1 MAPPPA
7 SASASAPFSAMILAV
22 LGVTVYSDALNDFL
36 HKWDSLLSRADS
48 ISASLPPLPANPTH
62 ESDPVSDPVADPV
75 PVPHPIPNRK
85 GDGADLSAERL
96 GRICEGMCSRDLR
109 HFVITRLEDRSW
121 LLRTLPVALRRAP
134 DPAELVFRAIHRYYI
149 RYIRAKST
157 HAEAAC
163 DLLLE
168 SYVSAGCPLRSGQE
182 VGNDELRAEAREEV
196 LSWRTLLVRRAGRV
210 AHAAAKDARGLLLL
224 MAAFGVPVEFPA
236 QEIYEL
242 LHSSGCLALAKV
254 LKCSP
259 LFIEKLRGVVAHML
273 NKGIYHGTAATLTA
287 FELQDAFPDAVL
299 ANCITGVESVGCRK
313 DQDNEDQYKF
323 KGSRK
328 NDEQKLDHLISIPE
342 YVDDHKQCSP
352 ESSSFSISGRIAPLE
367 ECLAQPQQS
376 FTGTKRKR
384 TAKED
389 SVECT

>member
-48 ISASLPPLPANPTH
+48 ISARHVLAGPPPLRHHPFGGPI
-62 ESDPVSDPVADPV
+62 VASSHAP
-75 PVPHPIPNRK
+75 
-85 GDGADLSAERL
+85 
-96 GRICEGMCSRDLR
+96 GRAAAC
-109 HFVITRLEDRSW
+109 
-121 LLRTLPVALRRAP
+121 P

-242 LHSSGCLALAKV
+242 LHSSGCLALAK
-254 LKCSP
+254 
-259 LFIEKLRGVVAHML
+259 
-273 NKGIYHGTAATLTA
+273 
-287 FELQDAFPDAVL
+287 DAFPDAVL

-342 YVDDHKQCSP
+342 YVDDHKQCFP
-352 ESSSFSISGRIAPLE
+352 GIFFFQYLW
-367 ECLAQPQQS
+367 
-376 FTGTKRKR
+376 
-384 TAKED
+384 
-389 SVECT
+389 

>member
-1 MAPPPA
+1 ML
-7 SASASAPFSAMILAV
+7 LAV

-62 ESDPVSDPVADPV
+62 ESDPDSDSVADPV
-75 PVPHPIPNRK
+75 PVPDPSPNR

-109 HFVITRLEDRSW
+109 HFVTTRLEDRSW

-134 DPAELVFRAIHRYYI
+134 DPAELVLRAIRRY
-149 RYIRAKST
+149 YIRAKST
-157 HAEAAC
+157 HTEAAC

-168 SYVSAGCPLRSGQE
+168 SYVSAGCPLRLGQE
-182 VGNDELRAEAREEV
+182 VGDDELRAEAREEV
-196 LSWRTLLVRRAGRV
+196 LSWRSLLVRKEGRV

-224 MAAFGVPVEFPA
+224 MAAFGVPVEFPV

-254 LKCSP
+254 LKSSQ
-259 LFIEKLRGVVAHML
+259 LFLEKLRGVVAHML
-273 NKGIYHGTAATLTA
+273 NKGIYHETAVTLTA
-287 FELQDAFPDAVL
+287 FELQDAFPDAAL
-299 ANCITGVESVGCRK
+299 ATCITDADSVGCRK

-323 KGSRK
+323 KGSRE

-384 TAKED
+384 TGEED